1 MYTPNE
7 EILQSRAA
15 ISRRKALGLG
25 GSVGLA
31 GLIAAC
37 TGNTAT
43 PTSEKSTTAAAT
55 TSTAAGDTETQL
67 KALLDK
73 APGCVTSPEET
84 QGPYYF
90 DIDSIRSDIT
100 EDRPGLPLELMIR
113 V

>member
-7 EILQSRAA
+7 RILQSRLA

-43 PTSEKSTTAAAT
+43 PTSEKTNPAAINAAAE
-55 TSTAAGDTETQL
+55 GTETHIIL
-67 KALLDK
+67 MSIPFA
-73 APGCVTSPEET
+73 VTSPRT
-84 QGPYYF
+84 ALGYRW
-90 DIDSIRSDIT
+90 SS
-100 EDRPGLPLELMIR
+100 
-113 V
+113 